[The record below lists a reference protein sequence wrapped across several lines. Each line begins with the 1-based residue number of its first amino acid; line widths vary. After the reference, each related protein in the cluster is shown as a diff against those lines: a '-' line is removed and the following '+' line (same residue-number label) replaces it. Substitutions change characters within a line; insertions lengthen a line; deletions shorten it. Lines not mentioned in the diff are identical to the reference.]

1 MKHTLNDLVLQEI
14 RWKYGRLGNNVRSMQ
29 LVFKNGLVSK
39 EFEFQKEEGKEDDY
53 DDDTITSIVK
63 PGPINFIQLNF
74 ANHKVFEKV

>member
-1 MKHTLNDLVLQEI
+1 
-14 RWKYGRLGNNVRSMQ
+14 MQ